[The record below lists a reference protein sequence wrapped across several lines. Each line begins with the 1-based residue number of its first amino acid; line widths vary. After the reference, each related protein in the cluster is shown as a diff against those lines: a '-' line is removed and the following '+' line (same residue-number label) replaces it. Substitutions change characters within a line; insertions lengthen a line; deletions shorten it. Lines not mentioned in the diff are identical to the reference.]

1 MLQISTSEN
10 PNTVLAF
17 SERSGIP
24 KHLLQAK
31 LVRLGIN
38 HNGYVSFANQEYL
51 QEIYIKEGNQE
62 FLIKFSKMNYEQT

>member
-1 MLQISTSEN
+1 MLTISTSEN
-10 PNTVLAF
+10 PYTVLAF

-51 QEIYIKEGNQE
+51 QEIYIKESNQE
-62 FLIKFSKMNYEQT
+62 FLIKFSKMNYE

>member
-1 MLQISTSEN
+1 MLTISTSEN
-10 PNTVLAF
+10 PYTVLAF
-17 SERSGIP
+17 SDRSGIP

-51 QEIYIKEGNQE
+51 QEIYIKEGKHE
-62 FLIKFSKMNYEQT
+62 FMLTFSKINYE